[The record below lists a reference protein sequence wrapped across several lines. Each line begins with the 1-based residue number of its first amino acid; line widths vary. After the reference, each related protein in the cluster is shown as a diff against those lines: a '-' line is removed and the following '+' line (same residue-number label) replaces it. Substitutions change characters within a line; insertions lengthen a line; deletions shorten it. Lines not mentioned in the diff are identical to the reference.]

1 MTVSSIAL
9 LIGIGMIVLASFG
22 IQLGP
27 MNLFEFGVGV
37 AFSAGLVKS

>member
-1 MTVSSIAL
+1 MTVSSIVL
-9 LIGIGMIVLASFG
+9 LIGVVIIVLASFG
-22 IQLGP
+22 IQFGP